1 VILGGCSDVFAMT
14 MTIGLRAAPRS
25 VTFVVYDTEEN
36 RLINVDEIR
45 APAAFEVPDGLKFLR
60 NNLLDVLREYKIE
73 QAGIRLTEP
82 IAKSPSLDRIQ
93 VEAVMQEAFAS
104 SALRKYFAGPIA
116 SISARLGIES
126 SQFKPLVEGTE
137 EYDLEGWGG
146 LTSHQREAALCAVAA
161 ANV

>member
-1 VILGGCSDVFAMT
+1 MT

-36 RLINVDEIR
+36 TIINVDEIR
-45 APAAFEVPDGLKFLR
+45 APAAFEVPDALKFLR
-60 NNLLDVLREYKIE
+60 NNLLDVLREYNIE

-82 IAKSPSLDRIQ
+82 IAKSPSLDRIR

-104 SALRKYFAGPIA
+104 SALRTYFAGPIA
-116 SISARLGIES
+116 SISARAGIES
-126 SQFKPLVEGTE
+126 AQFKPLVEGTQQ
-137 EYDLEGWGG
+137 YALEGWGD
-146 LTSHQREAALCAVAA
+146 LTQHQREAALCAVAA